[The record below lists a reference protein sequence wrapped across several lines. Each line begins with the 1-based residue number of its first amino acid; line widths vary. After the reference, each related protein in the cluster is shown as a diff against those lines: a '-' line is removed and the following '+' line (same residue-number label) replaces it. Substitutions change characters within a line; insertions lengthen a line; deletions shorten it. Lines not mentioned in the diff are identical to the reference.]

1 MVYGG
6 VINMDRDDEVVL
18 GMVAVLV
25 VIALCY
31 VCFNIGYSISKDKLQ
46 TLCDKK
52 QYDFC
57 VEQKQW
63 EIKVD

>member
-1 MVYGG
+1 
-6 VINMDRDDEVVL
+6 MDRNDAVLLSMLVVL
-18 GMVAVLV
+18 I

-31 VCFNIGYSISKDKLQ
+31 VCFVIGYSISRDTLQ

-57 VEQKQW
+57 IEQKQW
-63 EIKVD
+63 EVKVD

>member
-1 MVYGG
+1 
-6 VINMDRDDEVVL
+6 MDKDI
-18 GMVAVLV
+18 AVLSAV
-25 VIALCY
+25 LIVITLCY
-31 VCFNIGYSISKDKLQ
+31 MCFFIGYSISNGKLQ

-63 EIKVD
+63 EIKFD

>member
-1 MVYGG
+1 
-6 VINMDRDDEVVL
+6 MDRDDEVIL
-18 GMVAVLV
+18 GIVAVLV

-31 VCFNIGYSISKDKLQ
+31 VCFVIGYSISRDKLQ

-57 VEQKQW
+57 VEQKRW
-63 EIKVD
+63 GIKVD